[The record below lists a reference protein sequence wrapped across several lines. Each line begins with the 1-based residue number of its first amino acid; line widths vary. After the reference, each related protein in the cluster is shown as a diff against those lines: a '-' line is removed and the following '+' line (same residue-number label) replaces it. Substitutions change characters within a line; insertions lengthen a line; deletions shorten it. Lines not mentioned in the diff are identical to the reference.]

1 MNVAGHRTSRLTS
14 VIASGIAGQ
23 NITTMIPTATAIE
36 TADWIPSW
44 RVSAARARS
53 VSSISVATASPAAAT
68 APRVAPVAEVPLAT
82 AARASAAWSAP
93 GRTS

>member
-1 MNVAGHRTSRLTS
+1 MNVAGQRTSRLTS

-23 NITTMIPTATAIE
+23 NITTMIPMATAID
-36 TADWIPSW
+36 TADWTPSS

-53 VSSISVATASPAAAT
+53 VSSISAATTAPAAAPV
-68 APRVAPVAEVPLAT
+68 ARVAPVVEVPLAT